1 MSFVDRASTPPPTQF
16 FYCTPQYGPDRYRAD
31 TLHYA
36 AAEGNVEAVHEL
48 LAKGVNVYRTVRG
61 GETALHVAI
70 ANGHREIYDALVGVY
85 ERDFGVIERSLREKY
100 GWSGGNRFWFKE
112 KIAVATTEEQCERTV
127 GLGDSSGLVR
137 LEEDEVRMVLLKI
150 VEETPR
156 VVVLRVGDVNRKS
169 VDSLL
174 GYLSPNGFLTWG
186 SSEANGKCRSLLEF
200 AVSCGDV
207 QLVRRLVAS
216 GADPAQRGS
225 AMNTPLMEACRKNN
239 MTMIKLFLEDY
250 ADQLNPTDTNRVGES
265 VLTFVLQ
272 HGDAESF
279 SYVLNKVIEYRKCNY
294 HESDSEAFNKSFR
307 YDNPSWPEV
316 SIWSMVGD
324 HLKTADLVP
333 YLERFEYDVSF
344 RAGYTIMLMDMIT
357 RHAARNFYQS
367 EIRKKPELLEL
378 MDQDGCNVVHC
389 LMWSN
394 ELTFL
399 RELYGSRGEQC
410 RMLFENEK
418 GAVITVA
425 SVLSHENNDVLRF
438 LFEHHLE
445 YLRSIADMVMDS
457 FFEEDLLHE
466 KLFDEPL
473 HIWVEHLPEME
484 SRVTELENKVA
495 EQELEMMQEDW
506 NFNKQFM

>member
-1 MSFVDRASTPPPTQF
+1 MSFVDRASTPLTTQF
-16 FYCTPQYGPDRYRAD
+16 YHCTPQYGPDRYRAD

-48 LAKGVNVYRTVRG
+48 LAKGVNVYRTVRD

-70 ANGHREIYDALVGVY
+70 ANGQREIYDALVGVY
-85 ERDFGVIERSLREKY
+85 ERDFGVVERSLREKY
-100 GWSGGNRFWFKE
+100 GWSGDRFWLKE
-112 KIAVATTEEQCERTV
+112 RIAVATTEEQCERAV
-127 GLGDSSGLVR
+127 GLGDSAGLAK
-137 LEEDEVRMVLLKI
+137 LEEFEVRMVLLKI
-150 VEETPR
+150 VGETPR
-156 VVVLRVGDVNRKS
+156 VVVLGVGDANRKS

-186 SSEANGKCRSLLEF
+186 SSEVNGKCWSLLEL
-200 AVSCGDV
+200 AASCGDV
-207 QLVRRLVAS
+207 QLVRRLIAS

-239 MTMIKLFLEDY
+239 MTMIKLFFEDY
-250 ADQLNPTDTNRVGES
+250 GDQLDPTATNRVGES
-265 VLTFVLQ
+265 ALTFVLQ
-272 HGDAESF
+272 YGDAESF
-279 SYVLNKVIEYRKCNY
+279 GYVLNKVIAYRKCNY
-294 HESDSEAFNKSFR
+294 HESDSEAFNNCFR

-333 YLERFEYDVSF
+333 YLE
-344 RAGYTIMLMDMIT
+344 
-357 RHAARNFYQS
+357 
-367 EIRKKPELLEL
+367 
-378 MDQDGCNVVHC
+378 
-389 LMWSN
+389 
-394 ELTFL
+394 

-445 YLRSIADMVMDS
+445 YIRSIADMVMDS
-457 FFEEDLLHE
+457 FFEEDLLPE

-484 SRVTELENKVA
+484 SRVTELEDKVA
-495 EQELEMMQEDW
+495 ERELEMMQEDW
-506 NFNKQFM
+506 NFNQQFM